1 MDFNLFNLLHAALRM
16 AVLAIALSVM
26 TYIETSLLRSRPDQ
40 LSMLMSRFMTLGFA
54 VIVAVELTDM
64 LI

>member
-1 MDFNLFNLLHAALRM
+1 
-16 AVLAIALSVM
+16 M